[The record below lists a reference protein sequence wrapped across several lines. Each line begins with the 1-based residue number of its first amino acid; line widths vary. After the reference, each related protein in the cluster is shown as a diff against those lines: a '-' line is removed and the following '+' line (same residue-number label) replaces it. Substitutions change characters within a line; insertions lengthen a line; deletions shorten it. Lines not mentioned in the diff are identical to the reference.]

1 MRVERPA
8 SEPDPKKDLHRL
20 AEAMQSVAKDVERL
34 RRAVTLL
41 SERLRPVDGETL
53 PSERFPSGLPSAASP
68 RVAHPVTLR
77 SLGTAVGHIGH
88 VVGEIEG
95 DVRAIRA
102 RMDVIE
108 GDVVYRV
115 DMKQYL
121 VAYPRNPSRAGV
133 VANSG
138 NERRDRRG

>member
-41 SERLRPVDGETL
+41 SERLRPVDGEAL
-53 PSERFPSGLPSAASP
+53 LSERLPSGLPRTAQ
-68 RVAHPVTLR
+68 PVTLR
-77 SLGTAVGHIGH
+77 SLGTAVGEVGH
-88 VVGEIEG
+88 VVGEIER
-95 DVRAIRA
+95 DVSAIRV

-108 GDVVYRV
+108 NDVVSRA
-115 DMKQYL
+115 DMKRHL
-121 VAYPRNPSRAGV
+121 VGGPRHGA
-133 VANSG
+133 
-138 NERRDRRG
+138 RRTGGGRELG

>member
-1 MRVERPA
+1 MRMERPV

-53 PSERFPSGLPSAASP
+53 PSERFPSGSP
-68 RVAHPVTLR
+68 RPAQPVTLR
-77 SLGTAVGHIGH
+77 SLGAAVGDIGH
-88 VVGEIEG
+88 VVGQIEG

-108 GDVVYRV
+108 QDVVSRV
-115 DMKQYL
+115 DMKPHL
-121 VAYPRNPSRAGV
+121 VGYPRNGARPPGGGRKV
-133 VANSG
+133 P
-138 NERRDRRG
+138 